1 MQEIPIA
8 VSYQFTKSHQELEKN
23 PSFSSGGNKEFM
35 DTLSQIQQ
43 AFANREEQEKKYQ
56 HENEELVGTEQHP
69 LEMIDEEVKNETSMT
84 NMINVSQMIPE
95 FLLAD
100 TNINNNTTMVEQM
113 VSKQLSKQT
122 SILRTS
128 LNNRTIDFNSEI
140 EMKMGRMVE
149 KVLDMMAIIM
159 TNQNLEK
166 HGPELLHVLQEWS
179 SFKRFDIPYQTSSIA
194 LTPEQSKQMKLW
206 LELVKRYEQRSESN
220 VKNTYPLESKVTA
233 KEIDKWIRKIIGEQ
247 WPVKQTDS
255 YKKMTDVMTEHRQ
268 VGNSP
273 NRIYQTINSSVS
285 LPMSKVEQFV
295 IHIDKNQGWQ
305 SVDIGKQM
313 ADKIQHLVKNHPFIM
328 QPTGRGQLSF
338 SFRPEH
344 LGEMFLRFT
353 QINGETAVKIIVS
366 TQTAQQALESNIHQ
380 LKHMFSPHQV
390 VIERQDFGLSST
402 QDLPHK
408 EQDGHEHSQQEKQQ
422 EQDSNEQAHHRDEF
436 EKQLEQFLLNEKV

>member
-1 MQEIPIA
+1 
-8 VSYQFTKSHQELEKN
+8 
-23 PSFSSGGNKEFM
+23 
-35 DTLSQIQQ
+35 
-43 AFANREEQEKKYQ
+43 
-56 HENEELVGTEQHP
+56 
-69 LEMIDEEVKNETSMT
+69 MIDEEVKNETSMT

-100 TNINNNTTMVEQM
+100 TNINNNITMVEQM

-206 LELVKRYEQRSESN
+206 LELVKRYEQQLESN

-255 YKKMTDVMTEHRQ
+255 YKKND
-268 VGNSP
+268 
-273 NRIYQTINSSVS
+273 
-285 LPMSKVEQFV
+285 
-295 IHIDKNQGWQ
+295 
-305 SVDIGKQM
+305 
-313 ADKIQHLVKNHPFIM
+313 
-328 QPTGRGQLSF
+328 
-338 SFRPEH
+338 
-344 LGEMFLRFT
+344 
-353 QINGETAVKIIVS
+353 
-366 TQTAQQALESNIHQ
+366 
-380 LKHMFSPHQV
+380 
-390 VIERQDFGLSST
+390 
-402 QDLPHK
+402 
-408 EQDGHEHSQQEKQQ
+408 
-422 EQDSNEQAHHRDEF
+422 
-436 EKQLEQFLLNEKV
+436 